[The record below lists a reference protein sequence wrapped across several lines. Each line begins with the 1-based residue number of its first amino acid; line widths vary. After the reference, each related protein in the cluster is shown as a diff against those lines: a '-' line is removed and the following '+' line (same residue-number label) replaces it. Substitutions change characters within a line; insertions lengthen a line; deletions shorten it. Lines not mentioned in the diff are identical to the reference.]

1 MIRSDSLE
9 EAPKRDFNNTTSF
22 TPPYCARVYAR
33 FRRFSFFAFTSSPM
47 EDNQLMYNALQV
59 KASLHASLHRR
70 RTKKHSTFTHNQL

>member
-33 FRRFSFFAFTSSPM
+33 VRRFSFFAFTSSPM
-47 EDNQLMYNALQV
+47 EDNQLMDKTLRV
-59 KASLHASLHRR
+59 KTSPHASLHR
-70 RTKKHSTFTHNQL
+70 